1 MLAHSATLLFLAFA
15 VSLDGFGV
23 GITYGLR
30 KIRIPLPSVAIIA
43 ACSGAVI
50 LISMLVGS
58 FIARW
63 LSPYGAKA
71 VGAIILIGIGTWA
84 LIQFARNRKSEG
96 DGENVALGDVVSDNH
111 YVGDGEQV
119 REERD
124 SRVNLSGIDSTAL
137 ASRTA
142 ADDKQVAASKAEA
155 EAAVPM
161 LTLELRVFGLI
172 VQILRT
178 PSVADVDRS
187 GIITSGEALLLGFA
201 LSLDAFGAGI
211 GAALVGFPAGP
222 TAILISVASG
232 VVLWA
237 GMRVGFL
244 AAGMRWAQRLTVLP
258 GIILIVMGIFK
269 LMQAS

>member
-1 MLAHSATLLFLAFA
+1 MLAHSASLLFLAFA

-30 KIRIPLPSVAIIA
+30 KIRIPLPSIAIIA

-58 FIARW
+58 LIAGW
-63 LSPYGAKA
+63 LSPYGSKA
-71 VGAIILIGIGTWA
+71 VGAAILIGIGTWA
-84 LIQFARNRKSEG
+84 LIQFARNRKADE
-96 DGENVALGDVVSDNH
+96 DGHVAANVGTVNGGESRGTALGAMDDGASDAK
-111 YVGDGEQV
+111 
-119 REERD
+119 
-124 SRVNLSGIDSTAL
+124 SGG
-137 ASRTA
+137 A
-142 ADDKQVAASKAEA
+142 APHPADAEG
-155 EAAVPM
+155 AVPM

-172 VQILRT
+172 IQILRT

-187 GIITSGEALLLGFA
+187 GIITSGEALLLGIA

-211 GAALVGFPAGP
+211 GAALVGFPAVP
-222 TAILISVASG
+222 TAILIAAASG
-232 VVLWA
+232 MFLWA

-244 AAGMRWAQRLTVLP
+244 ASGMRWVQRLTVLP
-258 GIILIVMGIFK
+258 GIILIIMGIFK

>member
-1 MLAHSATLLFLAFA
+1 MLAHSASLLFLAFA

-43 ACSGAVI
+43 ACSGVVI
-50 LISMLVGS
+50 LVSMLVGS
-58 FIARW
+58 LIAGW
-63 LSPYGAKA
+63 LSPYGSKA
-71 VGAIILIGIGTWA
+71 VGAVILIGIGTWA
-84 LIQFARNRKSEG
+84 LIQFARNRKADKETSVEANSESADRGRSEPTAQGIPVGKSLAPGSEG
-96 DGENVALGDVVSDNH
+96 DAPH
-111 YVGDGEQV
+111 
-119 REERD
+119 
-124 SRVNLSGIDSTAL
+124 
-137 ASRTA
+137 
-142 ADDKQVAASKAEA
+142 ADDAESV
-155 EAAVPM
+155 VPM

-172 VQILRT
+172 IQILRT

-187 GIITSGEALLLGFA
+187 GIITSGEALLLGIA

-211 GAALVGFPAGP
+211 GAALVGFPAVP
-222 TAILISVASG
+222 TAILIAAASG
-232 VVLWA
+232 MFLWA

-244 AAGMRWAQRLTVLP
+244 ASGLRWVQRLTVLP

>member
-1 MLAHSATLLFLAFA
+1 MLAHSASLLFLAFA

-30 KIRIPLPSVAIIA
+30 KIRIPLPSIAIIA

-58 FIARW
+58 LIAGW
-63 LSPYGAKA
+63 LSPYGSKA
-71 VGAIILIGIGTWA
+71 VGAVILIGIGTWA
-84 LIQFARNRKSEG
+84 LIQFARNRKTDD
-96 DGENVALGDVVSDNH
+96 DGNRASD
-111 YVGDGEQV
+111 G
-119 REERD
+119 
-124 SRVNLSGIDSTAL
+124 STAGGDEKK
-137 ASRTA
+137 ADATSA
-142 ADDKQVAASKAEA
+142 ADADG
-155 EAAVPM
+155 AVPM

-172 VQILRT
+172 IQILRT

-187 GIITSGEALLLGFA
+187 GIITSGEALLLGIA

-211 GAALVGFPAGP
+211 GAALVGFSAMP
-222 TAILISVASG
+222 TALLIAAASG
-232 VVLWA
+232 MFLWA

-244 AAGMRWAQRLTVLP
+244 AAGLRWVQRLTVLP

>member
-1 MLAHSATLLFLAFA
+1 MLAHSASLLFLAFA

-30 KIRIPLPSVAIIA
+30 KIRIPLPSIAIIA

-50 LISMLVGS
+50 LISMIVGS
-58 FIARW
+58 LIAGW
-63 LSPYGAKA
+63 LSPYGSKA
-71 VGAIILIGIGTWA
+71 VGAVILIGIGTWA
-84 LIQFARNRKSEG
+84 LIQFARNRKADVDGNRSSDSGTADG
-96 DGENVALGDVVSDNH
+96 DEKKADATSAKDV
-111 YVGDGEQV
+111 DG
-119 REERD
+119 
-124 SRVNLSGIDSTAL
+124 
-137 ASRTA
+137 
-142 ADDKQVAASKAEA
+142 
-155 EAAVPM
+155 AVPM

-172 VQILRT
+172 IQILRT

-187 GIITSGEALLLGFA
+187 GIITSGEALLLGIA

-211 GAALVGFPAGP
+211 GAALVGFPAMP
-222 TAILISVASG
+222 TALLIAAASG
-232 VVLWA
+232 MFLWA

-244 AAGMRWAQRLTVLP
+244 AAGLRWVQRLTVLP

>member
-1 MLAHSATLLFLAFA
+1 MLAHSASLLFLAFA

-30 KIRIPLPSVAIIA
+30 KIRIPLPSIAIIA

-50 LISMLVGS
+50 LVSMLVGS
-58 FIARW
+58 VIARW

-71 VGAIILIGIGTWA
+71 VGAAILIGIGTWA
-84 LIQFARNRKSEG
+84 LVQFARNRRSETDTEKAPVVG
-96 DGENVALGDVVSDNH
+96 GHRDEGTVAETGAAGGTRSASAGGSASGLSRPGIEGNASAPEADG
-111 YVGDGEQV
+111 
-119 REERD
+119 
-124 SRVNLSGIDSTAL
+124 
-137 ASRTA
+137 
-142 ADDKQVAASKAEA
+142 
-155 EAAVPM
+155 AVPM

-187 GIITSGEALLLGFA
+187 GIITSGEALLLGLA

-211 GAALVGFPAGP
+211 GAALVGFPAAP
-222 TAILISVASG
+222 TAILISAASG
-232 VVLWA
+232 IFLWV

-244 AAGMRWAQRLTVLP
+244 AAGMRWAQRLSVLP
-258 GIILIVMGIFK
+258 GIILIAMGIFK

>member
-58 FIARW
+58 LIAHW

-71 VGAIILIGIGTWA
+71 VGAVILIGIGTWA
-84 LIQFARNRKSEG
+84 LIQFARNRKTEDNGDRVGDRERVGDGESEG
-96 DGENVALGDVVSDNH
+96 DGHGSQLQQSGVDVTSSAPSSAI
-111 YVGDGEQV
+111 G
-119 REERD
+119 
-124 SRVNLSGIDSTAL
+124 
-137 ASRTA
+137 
-142 ADDKQVAASKAEA
+142 DKQVAVSEA

-211 GAALVGFPAGP
+211 GAALVGFPAAP
-222 TAILISVASG
+222 TAILIAIASG

>member
-1 MLAHSATLLFLAFA
+1 MLAHLASLLFLAFA

-43 ACSGAVI
+43 ACSGVVI
-50 LISMLVGS
+50 LVSMIVGS
-58 FIARW
+58 LIAGW
-63 LSPYGAKA
+63 LSPYGSKA
-71 VGAIILIGIGTWA
+71 VGAVILIGIGTWA
-84 LIQFARNRKSEG
+84 LIQFARNRKADKE
-96 DGENVALGDVVSDNH
+96 
-111 YVGDGEQV
+111 
-119 REERD
+119 
-124 SRVNLSGIDSTAL
+124 
-137 ASRTA
+137 SRTEENGELADGGQSDA
-142 ADDKQVAASKAEA
+142 AALNAQVGESHAPRSGA
-155 EAAVPM
+155 EAAHAADAVSVVPM

-172 VQILRT
+172 IQILRT

-187 GIITSGEALLLGFA
+187 GIITSGEALLLGIA

-211 GAALVGFPAGP
+211 GAALVGFPAVP
-222 TAILISVASG
+222 TAILIAAASG
-232 VVLWA
+232 MFLWA

-244 AAGMRWAQRLTVLP
+244 ASGMRWVQRLTVLP

>member
-1 MLAHSATLLFLAFA
+1 MLAHSASLLFLAFA

-30 KIRIPLPSVAIIA
+30 KIRIPLPSIAIIA

-58 FIARW
+58 LIAGW
-63 LSPYGAKA
+63 LSPYGSKA
-71 VGAIILIGIGTWA
+71 VGAAILIGIGTWA
-84 LIQFARNRKSEG
+84 LIQFARNRRTDDDGNRASDGNTADGDEKKSASSSEV
-96 DGENVALGDVVSDNH
+96 DGGATGARSDGAALQAVDA
-111 YVGDGEQV
+111 DG
-119 REERD
+119 
-124 SRVNLSGIDSTAL
+124 
-137 ASRTA
+137 
-142 ADDKQVAASKAEA
+142 
-155 EAAVPM
+155 AVPM

-172 VQILRT
+172 IQILRT

-187 GIITSGEALLLGFA
+187 GIITSGEALLLGIA

-211 GAALVGFPAGP
+211 GAALVGFPAMP
-222 TAILISVASG
+222 TAILIAAASG
-232 VVLWA
+232 MFLWA

-244 AAGMRWAQRLTVLP
+244 AAGLRWVQRLTVLP